1 MDFRQIALLS
11 VLTVSTHFSMAADIY
26 VEPGT
31 GTLTT
36 AINNAQSGDTLILTT
51 GSYISANDQ
60 VIFSKPLTVR
70 AESAETD
77 AVVRASIL
85 THSSLTE
92 PLEYLRFQ
100 GIRITPPHWCFGAYG
115 TKISVAKLELLEV
128 KASCYDLGL
137 YATEEVTVIGSELAS
152 IDSGLQVTTAKA
164 NIFGNKLNFGHGV
177 NITAKDTD
185 FIGNEV
191 TTFEAMA
198 NIFQHSGSGNQLIAA
213 NRFNYR
219 LTRTLTYNYIPADI
233 SSNQFSLLYSSAARN
248 NPIVFKNNV
257 FKIDLTNFNGF
268 ATSEVNPGIE
278 DLYRIM
284 VSYYHDENH
293 YFYNNI
299 FDMSGLTIVQ
309 PGSLLDD
316 PGPMFDK
323 TVGAFENNIVA
334 NYNETIFDEI
344 NAENVKYNLGFNN
357 AGQFDTN
364 NVNLNSNPLFNSDYS
379 LATGSPAINK
389 GSPKLYFSDIDRTRN
404 DIGAYGGSWNIA
416 QYDAQRADGAQ
427 GPFIYPTIE
436 AQQGVANGELKVK
449 FVSYPRLK

>member
-31 GTLTT
+31 ETLTT
-36 AINNAQSGDTLILTT
+36 AINNAQPGDTLILTT
-51 GSYISANDQ
+51 GSYVSLNDQ

-100 GIRITPPHWCFGAYG
+100 GISIAPPHWCFGTYG
-115 TKISVAKLELLEV
+115 TKIKVTKLELLEV
-128 KASCYDLGL
+128 KASCNDLRL
-137 YATEEVTVIGSELAS
+137 DATEEVTVIGSALAS
-152 IDSGLQVTTAKA
+152 NFQGFNVITLKA
-164 NIFGNKLNFGHGV
+164 NIFGNKLNFGLGV
-177 NITAKDTD
+177 NVSARDMQ

-191 TTFEAMA
+191 TNFDAQA
-198 NIFQHSGSGNQLIAA
+198 NSFSYTGSGNQLIAS

-219 LTRTLTYNYIPADI
+219 LTKTSLYNYVPTSIGN
-233 SSNQFSLLYSSAARN
+233 NQFHLLSSTAVRS
-248 NPIVFKNNV
+248 NPAVFKNNI
-257 FKIDLTNFNGF
+257 FKIDLTNFSGF
-268 ATSEVNPGIE
+268 ASSESNPGVE
-278 DLYRIM
+278 DLHRIQ
-284 VSYYHDENH
+284 VVINPDENH
-293 YFYNNI
+293 YFYNNV
-299 FDMSGLTIVQ
+299 FDMSDLEIVQ

-316 PGPMFDK
+316 PGPMIDK
-323 TVGAFENNIVA
+323 TVGAFENNIVV
-334 NYNETIFDEI
+334 NYNDTIFEPL

-364 NVNLNSNPLFNSDYS
+364 NENLNGNPLFNSDYT
-379 LATGSPAINK
+379 LANGSPAINK

-404 DIGAYGGSWNIA
+404 DIGAHGGSWSIA
-416 QYDAQRADGAQ
+416 QFDAQRADGAQ
-427 GPFIYPTIE
+427 GPFIYPTLE

-449 FVSYPRLK
+449 FISYPRLK